1 MSPWSTHRHRHR
13 APQGEI
19 KIADF
24 GWSVHAPSS
33 RRTTLCGTLD
43 YLPPEMIENRGH
55 DHNVDIWALG
65 VLAYEFLVGSPPFE
79 APDHAETY
87 RRITSVDLHF
97 PGHVSAEAKH
107 FVSALLRKEP
117 RARMPL
123 EQVRSHP
130 WIVRNTQAAAA
141 AAGVGAAAAAAPAA
155 GAGAQAYH
163 GGGGGAAAAAAA
175 AAAPTPAAAAHGAAA
190 RVPHA
195 AGGGGQR

>member
-1 MSPWSTHRHRHR
+1 MQPRPLCPPPPR
-13 APQGEI
+13 ALQGEI

-87 RRITSVDLHF
+87 RRITAVDLHF

-130 WIVRNTQAAAA
+130 WIVRNTQAVAA
-141 AAGVGAAAAAAPAA
+141 AAGAAAASVAAVGAAGAAA
-155 GAGAQAYH
+155 GAAGYGAQAYSHSLVTPTPAAH
-163 GGGGGAAAAAAA
+163 GAVARVPHAGGGAAA
-175 AAAPTPAAAAHGAAA
+175 
-190 RVPHA
+190 
-195 AGGGGQR
+195 GGQR